1 MTCDTLS
8 TPFPPHRRG
17 GRPLWT
23 APQNNKRKLI
33 NLLFKLEFADSTG
46 KVTDHRITGQ
56 FRNKSSRIWDPH
68 PQYLI
73 DAFGMHLHLL
83 LYQDG
88 NFIPNDMKV
97 I

>member
-1 MTCDTLS
+1 M
-8 TPFPPHRRG
+8 R
-17 GRPLWT
+17 
-23 APQNNKRKLI
+23 APMRIILIFLGKLI
-33 NLLFKLEFADSTG
+33 CKIKTFLIKITDSTG

-73 DAFGMHLHLL
+73 DAFGLHLHLL

-88 NFIPNDMKV
+88 NFIPDDMKV
-97 I
+97 GHLR